1 MLFSLDQF
9 CKRNSISRA
18 TAYREI
24 ASGRLEACK
33 IGKKTAVAETAERV
47 WRDALPKFGADRGHD
62 IAA

>member
-1 MLFSLDQF
+1 MRIVSLAQF
-9 CKRNSISRA
+9 CKNNSISRA

-33 IGKKTAVAETAERV
+33 IGRKTGITETAEQV
-47 WRDALPKFGADRGHD
+47 WQEALPKFGASRDR